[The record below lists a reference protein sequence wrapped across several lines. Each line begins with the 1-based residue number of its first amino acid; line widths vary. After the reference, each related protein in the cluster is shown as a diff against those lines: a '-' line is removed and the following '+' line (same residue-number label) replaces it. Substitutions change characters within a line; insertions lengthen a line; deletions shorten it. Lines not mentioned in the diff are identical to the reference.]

1 MSSRDVLGESGKN
14 IIKAYSKEIYLWEN
28 PFDAP
33 EVPPESFWKKFFKN
47 AGKIEADMPGI
58 SEQIEKKVNCRRAAM
73 KLKAKDDP
81 LFQEI
86 FGKMK
91 DSSAAVEESEKKYE
105 SSSEN
110 DSDLLSR
117 FKKVFVFPRK
127 GDIFYTQS
135 KLPVV
140 DENGGTSFIYT
151 FKPCAVLLLDDGEKM
166 PWNDKVFRCAV
177 VTPDCMGKAVEGQD
191 MDLKNGWILHKWL
204 SYPVSIY
211 QLDCTKKAET
221 IKNIDE
227 IAEIVEEYSVL
238 DEGMTRYG
246 KDEKRLM
253 AMAEYVPVAADTR
266 FAAFEMA
273 EEAGESLVSRVENW
287 LSKFTA
293 KWVENLGLYTQPAG
307 FAAADEDSSV
317 MVIRKGD
324 ETDSKSFTAHLT
336 DPIFLRKD
344 AMEKS
349 LPEWNFD
356 SNEADIPEGMVFV
369 LRDKKGNSIG
379 FGSVYHATGH
389 GVAQLIEY
397 FPEKLENDISSANDV
412 VLEVYIPW

>member
-1 MSSRDVLGESGKN
+1 
-14 IIKAYSKEIYLWEN
+14 
-28 PFDAP
+28 
-33 EVPPESFWKKFFKN
+33 
-47 AGKIEADMPGI
+47 
-58 SEQIEKKVNCRRAAM
+58 
-73 KLKAKDDP
+73 
-81 LFQEI
+81 
-86 FGKMK
+86 
-91 DSSAAVEESEKKYE
+91 
-105 SSSEN
+105 
-110 DSDLLSR
+110 
-117 FKKVFVFPRK
+117 
-127 GDIFYTQS
+127 
-135 KLPVV
+135 
-140 DENGGTSFIYT
+140 
-151 FKPCAVLLLDDGEKM
+151 
-166 PWNDKVFRCAV
+166 
-177 VTPDCMGKAVEGQD
+177 

-227 IAEIVEEYSVL
+227 IAEIVEEYSVS

-253 AMAEYVPVAADTR
+253 AMAEYVPVTADTN

-349 LPEWNFD
+349 LPEWSFD
-356 SNEADIPEGMVFV
+356 SNEADIADGMVFV